1 MFGKFGDRPRF
12 SPADPSLTRS
22 RGETWSVPGFQ
33 SCQRR
38 RFISTSVMLHGTLDH
53 QFLDLAYGA
62 RRIQVLRARVHAVHD
77 AMTAEQAV
85 RILEVVEPLS
95 RSLVA
100 AVCDETIR
108 LKQPGRAD
116 ELVRIPPE
124 RRAGGRAARAQDAF
138 IEAVE
143 LLALLRGLQ
152 PLPFRRPG

>member
-1 MFGKFGDRPRF
+1 
-12 SPADPSLTRS
+12 
-22 RGETWSVPGFQ
+22 
-33 SCQRR
+33 
-38 RFISTSVMLHGTLDH
+38 MLHGTLYH

-62 RRIQVLRARVHAVHD
+62 RRIEVLGTGVHAVHD

-95 RSLVA
+95 GSLVA
-100 AVCDETIR
+100 AVGDETIG

-138 IEAVE
+138 IETVE
-143 LLALLRGLQ
+143 LLALLGGLQ
-152 PLPFRRPG
+152 SLLFRRRSSLIRYGLIE